1 MQIVSICAFK
11 IVSHLVEISK
21 NKLGLW
27 GKKGKKALRF
37 STLHTKVSKTKAFSE
52 SHFKEQDSAAA

>member
-1 MQIVSICAFK
+1 V
-11 IVSHLVEISK
+11 
-21 NKLGLW
+21 

-52 SHFKEQDSAAA
+52 SHFKSRIQLLPENRLKEVIG